1 MPERTVLYVNITSG
15 VGGAAQSLLTLIRYA
30 RERGIRP
37 ILAGQQEREGM
48 WEVAEAEG
56 IPFYPLY
63 LTSWAKSDLSLQD
76 ILYIPNRINTIRRMR
91 NICRRESV
99 DLIHSNLPYALE
111 GALTA
116 RVTGLSHVFHV
127 RDEFLTTYRTWWG
140 GPGGAARFMHRM
152 SDRVIAVSTNIAEE
166 FDRIGAEDTVRII
179 PNPVDIPPLDSELDT
194 NEVRLTYGLPTGRP
208 VIGTFGSIAQWKGQL
223 DLVHAIDRLRS
234 ANESAV
240 AVIVGAGVGD
250 EYEGQVRDE
259 VNRLDLSDHVF
270 FTGHLQDIWPLMR
283 SVDIVA
289 VPSHAEGF
297 GRVVVEGMG
306 AGKPVVASAT
316 GGIVD
321 IIQDGENGLLTPPGD
336 ALTLAE
342 TLARALHDPKLRSRL
357 ATAGKRRAA
366 KVYTPEAH
374 VEQVL
379 GVYEELL
386 GPL

>member
-1 MPERTVLYVNITSG
+1 MPERTILYVNTTSG

-37 ILAGQQEREGM
+37 ILAGQQVREGL
-48 WEVAEAEG
+48 WEVAEDEG
-56 IPFYPLY
+56 IPFFPLY
-63 LTSWAKSDLSLQD
+63 LTSWAKSDISWRD

-99 DLIHSNLPYALE
+99 DLIHTNLPYCLD

-116 RVTGLSHVFHV
+116 RVTGLPHVFHV

-140 GPGGAARFMHRM
+140 GPGGAASFMHRM
-152 SDRVIAVSTNIAEE
+152 SDRVIAVSTSIAAE
-166 FDRIGAEDTVRII
+166 FDRIGAGESVRRI
-179 PNPVDIPPLDSELDT
+179 PNPVEIPPSDAELDT
-194 NEVRLTYGLPTGRP
+194 NAVRRAYGLPTDRP
-208 VIGTFGSIAQWKGQL
+208 IIGTFGSIAQWKGQL

-234 ANESAV
+234 SKESAV
-240 AVIVGAGVGD
+240 AVIVGEGVGD
-250 EYEGQVRDE
+250 DYENQVRDE
-259 VNRLDLSDHVF
+259 VDRLDLGDKVF
-270 FTGHLQDIWPLMR
+270 FTGHQQDVWPLLR
-283 SVDIVA
+283 SVDVVA

-306 AGKPVVASAT
+306 AGKPVVATTA

-321 IIQDGENGLLTPPGD
+321 IIQDGETGLLLPPGD
-336 ALTLAE
+336 PARLAE
-342 TLARALHDPKLRSRL
+342 ALARVLLDPALSSRL
-357 ATAGKRRAA
+357 AAAGQHRAT

-374 VEQVL
+374 VEKVI

-386 GPL
+386 GSL